1 MYVYLPDPMFN
12 ILSISCTWMEGR
24 KPCLPGW
31 VWPHCRARAPSE
43 GQHNSAVAEYF
54 ALRQWDY
61 LCIAFGNNGRLTIGS
76 THFAYG
82 DW

>member
-31 VWPHCRARAPSE
+31 VWPTVELEHPRKDNTA
-43 GQHNSAVAEYF
+43 Q
-54 ALRQWDY
+54 L
-61 LCIAFGNNGRLTIGS
+61 
-76 THFAYG
+76 
-82 DW
+82 